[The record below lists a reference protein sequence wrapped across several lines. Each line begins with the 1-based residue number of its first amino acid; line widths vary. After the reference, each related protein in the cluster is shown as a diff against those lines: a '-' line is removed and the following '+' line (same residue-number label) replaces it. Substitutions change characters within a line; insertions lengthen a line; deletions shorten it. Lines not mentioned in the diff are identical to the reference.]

1 MTWLKTIQEK
11 THGIKSACSCG
22 IPNCGCK
29 DTAAKFTSPQGS
41 GAYDAGAAGAGP
53 PAQFKNVTDTEDKGQ
68 YAEGAPGLNEL
79 GSLGK
84 IIEK

>member
-53 PAQFKNVTDTEDKGQ
+53 PAKFKNVTDTEDKGQ